1 MKYRHE
7 LKFVVSDLMLQQLKS
22 RLLPIMKP
30 DAHQSDGCYTITS
43 LYYDDIYNR
52 CMEENINGTDRRCK
66 YRVRIYNHSDETIKL
81 EKKIKYRG
89 MTRKESVS
97 LTPEECSLFMQG
109 SIPFPNGNMEELRQK
124 LYSEMLISGMSPKVI
139 VEYDRTAL
147 TYPVGNV
154 RITFDENIRSSRDA
168 SSLFDKNA
176 FRNSA
181 IMPAGYHIFEV
192 KYDELLP
199 EYISDVISIGM
210 LKKTTNSKYYLARK
224 GEII

>member
-7 LKFVVSDLMLQQLKS
+7 LKFVVNDLLIQQLKG
-22 RLLPIMKP
+22 RLLPIMRP
-30 DAHQSDGCYTITS
+30 DVHQEDGRYTITS
-43 LYYDDIYNR
+43 LYYDDLYDT
-52 CMEENINGTDRRCK
+52 CMGENVNGTDRRYK
-66 YRVRIYNHSDETIKL
+66 YRVRIYNHSNETIKL

-109 SIPFPNGNMEELRQK
+109 TITFPNGNMEELRQK
-124 LYSEMLISGMSPKVI
+124 LYSEMLISGMKPKVI

-168 SSLFDKNA
+168 SSLFDESA
-176 FRNSA
+176 FRNPA
-181 IMPAGYHIFEV
+181 ILPSGYHIFEV

-224 GEII
+224 GEMI